1 MVEIIWGQILAA
13 LFAGD
18 DSSPLTSIGGEILYT
33 RDVEANNA
41 HAVSMNANG
50 TIEAK
55 PWKLWQLWKRSS
67 SVNEARGKPDCNC

>member
-18 DSSPLTSIGGEILYT
+18 DSSPLTSIGGEILYA

-55 PWKLWQLWKRSS
+55 P
-67 SVNEARGKPDCNC
+67 

>member
-18 DSSPLTSIGGEILYT
+18 DSSPLTSIGGEILYA

-50 TIEAK
+50 TRLRQNLESFGNFENG
-55 PWKLWQLWKRSS
+55 PLR
-67 SVNEARGKPDCNC
+67 